1 MPDYWEKEL
10 PEKHFLF
17 TIVGTLHETEL
28 VKIIESAYQ
37 HRASQ
42 HKAKEEELI
51 EITPVTKEFLKSVIS
66 YQSNNK

>member
-1 MPDYWEKEL
+1 MGILY
-10 PEKHFLF
+10 
-17 TIVGTLHETEL
+17 ETEL

-51 EITPVTKEFLKSVIS
+51 EITPVIKEFLKSVIS
-66 YQSNNK
+66 NKSNNK